1 MIKNTVF
8 MLMLMVILC
17 TSLESFAY
25 NIEMDWMTFQQPN
38 GIEFAGRGWGNEF
51 EFYWETK
58 EGYRFVKNY
67 ETGFWCYAVLSEQG
81 DFRASDYPVG
91 IARSELVGVSKN
103 LQFSDDYKN
112 EIRKRRDE
120 FEEQLRKIREEI
132 KSNNGSLDKVA
143 ATRTVWV
150 DILLV
155 EFDNVEHNI
164 SYTNTDYNT
173 MFASDGVYDDQEA
186 PTPHPDNK
194 PVYGSVHDYW
204 DDMTNG
210 DVDIDGAVWNTSAW
224 ITLDYTKSY
233 YDTHSESIFINE
245 IASKSGYNFGSLTND
260 HLCAILYAGNE
271 YLGGTLHPHYTGGS
285 HRYMM
290 AAEFSRPQNSEN
302 PDNFFANIG
311 THCHELSH
319 AAFGLPDRYYSYT
332 YNQWGLMA
340 IGNKNGPSNELACPA
355 PLNPYDR
362 EDNGWISFQNFTGG
376 EQNKQFSY
384 NYSSPQVFKIAE
396 SGDDFFLIENRQR
409 SSGFDRCLPAEG
421 LLVWHKFSTGIL
433 DLIEAD
439 NSQTVITQTGDP
451 FPGSSNKRHLNDFTS
466 PNCKYIDD
474 TNSNLV
480 LHNISDASS
489 SMHADLGEKWFGNIP
504 DALTWENTVQVGG
517 DVTVGTGKTLTI
529 ASGTNI
535 NFATIDYTSGG
546 SSAGKSELII
556 NGTLEAD
563 NATFTCSSAN
573 GYYGVRFTSTAS
585 NTSSLEN
592 CTITNAE
599 YPVYVNN
606 SSPTVDGCTISGGN
620 KGIYVINSSAAP
632 LIINC
637 NVTAA
642 QYGLYVSNSAKP
654 SIDDCKFTSPS
665 WYPAYIANGA
675 DGEISRCFFRVS
687 GTPTYNYLFYTA
699 GTGTNPWVGG
709 CLFDLG
715 QTTVTR
721 AVYAAGGSP
730 ELGDNITYIGGYN
743 DFLNLVSGEYYVY
756 NTTGSTIKAE
766 NNYWG
771 ASSPQ
776 DTWFYGSVDNY
787 PYFSTSQN
795 AGPTWKRAVDPI
807 VDAIAAYRNN
817 NYQDAKDYATQALNE
832 KGDSQESEIGRAS
845 CRERV

>member
-1 MIKNTVF
+1 
-8 MLMLMVILC
+8 ML
-17 TSLESFAY
+17 
-25 NIEMDWMTFQQPN
+25 
-38 GIEFAGRGWGNEF
+38 
-51 EFYWETK
+51 
-58 EGYRFVKNY
+58 
-67 ETGFWCYAVLSEQG
+67 
-81 DFRASDYPVG
+81 FRS
-91 IARSELVGVSKN
+91 
-103 LQFSDDYKN
+103 
-112 EIRKRRDE
+112 
-120 FEEQLRKIREEI
+120 
-132 KSNNGSLDKVA
+132 
-143 ATRTVWV
+143 
-150 DILLV
+150 
-155 EFDNVEHNI
+155 
-164 SYTNTDYNT
+164 
-173 MFASDGVYDDQEA
+173 
-186 PTPHPDNK
+186 
-194 PVYGSVHDYW
+194 
-204 DDMTNG
+204 
-210 DVDIDGAVWNTSAW
+210 
-224 ITLDYTKSY
+224 
-233 YDTHSESIFINE
+233 
-245 IASKSGYNFGSLTND
+245 
-260 HLCAILYAGNE
+260 
-271 YLGGTLHPHYTGGS
+271 
-285 HRYMM
+285 
-290 AAEFSRPQNSEN
+290 
-302 PDNFFANIG
+302 
-311 THCHELSH
+311 
-319 AAFGLPDRYYSYT
+319 
-332 YNQWGLMA
+332 
-340 IGNKNGPSNELACPA
+340 
-355 PLNPYDR
+355 
-362 EDNGWISFQNFTGG
+362 
-376 EQNKQFSY
+376 
-384 NYSSPQVFKIAE
+384 
-396 SGDDFFLIENRQR
+396 
-409 SSGFDRCLPAEG
+409 RCLPAEG

-832 KGDSQESEIGRAS
+832 KGDSQESAEALFYYAKASFRLGTLKEDLPYIESYLTAKDAELAHQAQNWVAFAYASQGDLKKAEDITFQSPKGTFGERELLLQLISYYAAYGMETKIERLEKVFLAGDYPDDVKDRRDDLAAAKNNADLGMFGNETKPIETTQTTANEETSLVAYPNPFNASTKLAFRVENAGLVSLAIYNTLGQNVRTLLDAPIQAGRHEVVWDGQDEFGQTAS
-845 CRERV
+845 TGIYLCRLLTGSRQQTMKILLVK